1 MVDILVHEYRYVY
14 GIKSL
19 DLIKIGV
26 AKDIEERLEAMRLLN
41 PHGCE
46 LVFYR
51 KTYAPFLF
59 EKRMHELLADKAVG
73 REWFRV
79 TVAEL
84 RKAAAK
90 AKSRS
95 VSAEWAKERTVLRLT
110 RGYILL
116 QQNQSLREK

>member
-1 MVDILVHEYRYVY
+1 MVDILLHETRFVY

-19 DLIKIGV
+19 DLIIKVGV
-26 AKDIEERLEAMRLLN
+26 AKDIEKRLDDMRLHN

-59 EKRMHELLADKAVG
+59 EKMMHELLADKAVG
-73 REWFRV
+73 QEWFRV

-84 RKAAAK
+84 RQAAAR
-90 AKSRS
+90 AKSS
-95 VSAEWAKERTVLRLT
+95 SLSAELALERSQMKLARS
-110 RGYILL
+110 RHAAI
-116 QQNQSLREK
+116 SI